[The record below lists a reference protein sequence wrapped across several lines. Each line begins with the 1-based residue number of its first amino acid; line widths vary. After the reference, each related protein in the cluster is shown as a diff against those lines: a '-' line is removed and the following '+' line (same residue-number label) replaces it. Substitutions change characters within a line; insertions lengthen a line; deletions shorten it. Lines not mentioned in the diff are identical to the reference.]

1 MVIKRRKQPGFTI
14 VELLIV
20 IVVIGILA
28 AITIVVYN
36 GVQQRAN
43 NAKTHGALG
52 SWVKAM
58 NLYKIDK
65 GAWPSGYVCLG
76 SGYKYG
82 PLGDGSSGVAQC
94 RQDVA
99 GSGGTE
105 NAAFNT
111 IMQPYIS
118 SSTSPAFVTAR
129 STDTLWRRG
138 INYYFG
144 GGDGTYVYALATYAG
159 VLTTCPSASGVN
171 GSVDAVWGG
180 NTSCYYLLGRTFDT

>member
-1 MVIKRRKQPGFTI
+1 MISRRRKQPGFTI

-28 AITIVVYN
+28 AITIVAYN

-65 GAWPSGYVCLG
+65 GAWPPGYVCLG

-82 PLGDGSSGVAQC
+82 PLGDGSSSVAQC

-99 GSGGTE
+99 
-105 NAAFNT
+105 
-111 IMQPYIS
+111 
-118 SSTSPAFVTAR
+118 
-129 STDTLWRRG
+129 
-138 INYYFG
+138 
-144 GGDGTYVYALATYAG
+144 
-159 VLTTCPSASGVN
+159 
-171 GSVDAVWGG
+171 
-180 NTSCYYLLGRTFDT
+180 